1 MDIVQVADSMLEN
14 DQTKSHEN
22 APGHSD
28 EEMEITADDN
38 TKPATWESLP
48 LKHDK
53 EIQTFNFQTIKTFRT
68 ISTQTE
74 QVEKNHP
81 VVMHPDDVNPV
92 QHLED
97 HNYSLGQVNGQIM
110 TEAAE
115 TGEQSTNHLVELPNI
130 RMCKGAGKQGVTDT
144 PESGDVNLEDN
155 TECCS
160 YQHLVTAESGSEVLE
175 SSDSEYFPSDSE
187 GSENDDD
194 NSQTLPKQKKF
205 IVFENELL
213 KLFKFCQQ
221 CGSPT
226 DTTTMIQHGSMVTVK
241 TSCMSGH
248 TVTWKSQPQVKG
260 TAAGNLLIT
269 AAIVFSGN
277 TYKHAADFA
286 KHLNLQ
292 FISSSYYYK
301 IQRKI
306 IFPVIQKAWKKNQA
320 EVVKQLKQN
329 KSVDL
334 CGDGRSDSPG
344 HSAKYGTYTLMDEK
358 SNLIVEF
365 SLVQVTEV
373 SSSNAMEYEG
383 CKRSLNSVIK
393 KKVPI
398 RCLTTDRHTTIT
410 AKMRTVFPTIDHQYD
425 VWHLSKWVTKKLS
438 KKAKKKGCEELTAW
452 IQCISNNLWWC
463 AATCNGQAE
472 VLREKWLSML
482 EHIVNKHTWK
492 SSPKFQFVKK
502 CGHAVMS
509 RREKKSITWLKKGS
523 PSLVALEEVVT
534 NQKLLKDLA
543 KLTEFHHTGQLESYH
558 SLMTKY
564 VPKREHFSY
573 NGMVARTQLAILDH
587 NANTNRSQAEVK
599 KGPCQGEKRYKLLC
613 AKQRKNWVVKEIKT
627 PKVYGYIEDMMD
639 DVILCQEGKKF
650 PYKPTQQ
657 AKHIAPTPKPCKQ
670 DIIEKHQSRSGMA
683 KQ

>member
-110 TEAAE
+110 TDAAE

-130 RMCKGAGKQGVTDT
+130 LMCKGAGKQGVTDT

-160 YQHLVTAESGSEVLE
+160 YQHLVTAESDSEVLE

-226 DTTTMIQHGSMVTVK
+226 DTTTMIQHGSMATVK

-248 TVTWKSQPQVKG
+248 MVTWKSQPQVKG

-286 KHLNLQ
+286 KQLNLQ

-334 CGDGRSDSPG
+334 CGDGRCDSPG

-452 IQCISNNLWWC
+452 IQCISNHLWWC

>member
-38 TKPATWESLP
+38 TKPTTWESLP

-110 TEAAE
+110 TDAAE

-130 RMCKGAGKQGVTDT
+130 LMCKGAGKQGVTDT

-160 YQHLVTAESGSEVLE
+160 YQHLVTAESDSEVLE

-226 DTTTMIQHGSMVTVK
+226 DTTTMIQHGSMATVK

-248 TVTWKSQPQVKG
+248 MVTWKSQPQVKG

-286 KHLNLQ
+286 KQLNLQ

-334 CGDGRSDSPG
+334 CGDGRCDSPG

-452 IQCISNNLWWC
+452 IQCISNHLWWC

>member
-110 TEAAE
+110 TDAAE

-130 RMCKGAGKQGVTDT
+130 LMCKGAGKQGVTDT

-160 YQHLVTAESGSEVLE
+160 YQHLVTAESDSEVLE

-248 TVTWKSQPQVKG
+248 MVTWKSQPQVKG

-286 KHLNLQ
+286 KQLNLQ

-334 CGDGRSDSPG
+334 CGDGRCDSPG

-452 IQCISNNLWWC
+452 IQCISNHLWWC

-492 SSPKFQFVKK
+492 
-502 CGHAVMS
+502 GRH
-509 RREKKSITWLKKGS
+509 
-523 PSLVALEEVVT
+523 
-534 NQKLLKDLA
+534 
-543 KLTEFHHTGQLESYH
+543 
-558 SLMTKY
+558 
-564 VPKREHFSY
+564 
-573 NGMVARTQLAILDH
+573 
-587 NANTNRSQAEVK
+587 
-599 KGPCQGEKRYKLLC
+599 
-613 AKQRKNWVVKEIKT
+613 
-627 PKVYGYIEDMMD
+627 
-639 DVILCQEGKKF
+639 
-650 PYKPTQQ
+650 
-657 AKHIAPTPKPCKQ
+657 
-670 DIIEKHQSRSGMA
+670 
-683 KQ
+683 

>member
-1 MDIVQVADSMLEN
+1 MLQNE
-14 DQTKSHEN
+14 SHEI
-22 APGHSD
+22 APGHLN
-28 EEMEITADDN
+28 EEMEITADDY
-38 TKPATWESLP
+38 TIPASLQFFP
-48 LKHDK
+48 LKYDK
-53 EIQTFNFQTIKTFRT
+53 EVQTFNIQTIKTFRS

-74 QVEKNHP
+74 QVEKYHP
-81 VVMHPDDVNPV
+81 IVMHSDDVNPI

-97 HNYSLGQVNGQIM
+97 HNYSLGKVNGQIM
-110 TEAAE
+110 TEATE
-115 TGEQSTNHLVELPNI
+115 TGEQSTNHLIELPNI
-130 RMCKGAGKQGVTDT
+130 LMSKVEKRGITDV
-144 PESGDVNLEDN
+144 PESDDVNLEDN

-160 YQHLVTAESGSEVLE
+160 YQNLATAESDNEVLE

-187 GSENDDD
+187 GSDSDDD

-226 DTTTMIQHGSMVTVK
+226 DTTTMTQHGSMVTVK
-241 TSCMSGH
+241 TSCTNGH
-248 TVTWKSQPQVKG
+248 TLTWESQPWVKG

-269 AAIVFSGN
+269 AAIVFSGT
-277 TYKHAADFA
+277 TYKHSADFA

-301 IQRKI
+301 IQRNI
-306 IFPVIQKAWKKNQA
+306 IFPVVQKAWRKNQA
-320 EVVKQLKQN
+320 EVVKQLKQT

-334 CGDGRSDSPG
+334 CGDGRCDSPG

-383 CKRSLNSVIK
+383 CKRSLESVIK

-410 AKMRTVFPTIDHQYD
+410 AKMRTVFPTINHQYD
-425 VWHLSKWVTKKLS
+425 VWHLSKWVTKKLT
-438 KKAKKKGCEELTAW
+438 KKAKKKDCEELTAW
-452 IQCISNNLWWC
+452 IQCISNHLWWC
-463 AATCNGQAE
+463 AATCNGLAD

-482 EHIVNKHTWK
+482 EHIVNKHSWK
-492 SSPKFQFVKK
+492 SYPKFQFVKK
-502 CGHAVMS
+502 CGHAAMNK
-509 RREKKSITWLKKGS
+509 REKKSITWLKKGS
-523 PSLVALEEVVT
+523 PALVALEDVIT

-599 KGPCQGEKRYKLLC
+599 KGACQGEKRYKLVC
-613 AKQRKNWVVKEIKT
+613 SKQRENWVVKEIKT
-627 PKVYGYIEDMMD
+627 PKSYSYIEGMMD

-670 DIIEKHQSRSGMA
+670 DIIAKHQSRLGMA

>member
-1 MDIVQVADSMLEN
+1 MADSMLEN

-110 TEAAE
+110 TDAAE

-130 RMCKGAGKQGVTDT
+130 LMCKGAGKQGVTDT

-160 YQHLVTAESGSEVLE
+160 YQHLVTAESDSEVLE

-248 TVTWKSQPQVKG
+248 MVTWKSQPQVKG

-286 KHLNLQ
+286 KQLNLQ

-306 IFPVIQKAWKKNQA
+306 IFPVIQKAWKK
-320 EVVKQLKQN
+320 
-329 KSVDL
+329 
-334 CGDGRSDSPG
+334 
-344 HSAKYGTYTLMDEK
+344 
-358 SNLIVEF
+358 
-365 SLVQVTEV
+365 
-373 SSSNAMEYEG
+373 
-383 CKRSLNSVIK
+383 
-393 KKVPI
+393 
-398 RCLTTDRHTTIT
+398 
-410 AKMRTVFPTIDHQYD
+410 
-425 VWHLSKWVTKKLS
+425 TK
-438 KKAKKKGCEELTAW
+438 
-452 IQCISNNLWWC
+452 
-463 AATCNGQAE
+463 
-472 VLREKWLSML
+472 
-482 EHIVNKHTWK
+482 
-492 SSPKFQFVKK
+492 
-502 CGHAVMS
+502 
-509 RREKKSITWLKKGS
+509 
-523 PSLVALEEVVT
+523 
-534 NQKLLKDLA
+534 QKL
-543 KLTEFHHTGQLESYH
+543 
-558 SLMTKY
+558 
-564 VPKREHFSY
+564 
-573 NGMVARTQLAILDH
+573 
-587 NANTNRSQAEVK
+587 
-599 KGPCQGEKRYKLLC
+599 
-613 AKQRKNWVVKEIKT
+613 
-627 PKVYGYIEDMMD
+627 
-639 DVILCQEGKKF
+639 
-650 PYKPTQQ
+650 
-657 AKHIAPTPKPCKQ
+657 
-670 DIIEKHQSRSGMA
+670 
-683 KQ
+683 

>member
-110 TEAAE
+110 TDAAE

-130 RMCKGAGKQGVTDT
+130 LMCKGAGKQGVTDT

-160 YQHLVTAESGSEVLE
+160 YQHLVTAESDSEVLE

-226 DTTTMIQHGSMVTVK
+226 DTTTMIQHGSIVTVK

-248 TVTWKSQPQVKG
+248 MVTWKSQPQVKG

-286 KHLNLQ
+286 KQLNLQ

-334 CGDGRSDSPG
+334 CGDGRCDSPG

-393 KKVPI
+393 KRVPI
-398 RCLTTDRHTTIT
+398 RCLTTDWHTTIT

-452 IQCISNNLWWC
+452 IQCISNHLWWC

-657 AKHIAPTPKPCKQ
+657 AKHTAPTPKPCKQ
-670 DIIEKHQSRSGMA
+670 DIIEKHQSRPGMA

>member
-130 RMCKGAGKQGVTDT
+130 LMCKGAGKQGVTDT

-160 YQHLVTAESGSEVLE
+160 YQHLVTAESDSEVLE

-292 FISSSYYYK
+292 FISSSYFYK

-334 CGDGRSDSPG
+334 CGDGRCDSPG

-452 IQCISNNLWWC
+452 IQCISNHLWWC

>member
-1 MDIVQVADSMLEN
+1 MFLLAIVQVVDSVSEN
-14 DQTKSHEN
+14 DQTDSHEN
-22 APGHSD
+22 APIHLL
-28 EEMEITADDN
+28 EEMEIAADDN
-38 TKPATWESLP
+38 NEPVTWQFLP

-53 EIQTFNFQTIKTFRT
+53 EVQTFNFQTIKTFRT

-81 VVMHPDDVNPV
+81 KAMHPDDVNPV

-110 TEAAE
+110 NEVTK
-115 TGEQSTNHLVELPNI
+115 TGEPCTNHLVELPNI
-130 RMCKGAGKQGVTDT
+130 PVCKGIEKQGITNT
-144 PESGDVNLEDN
+144 PESDDMILQDN
-155 TECCS
+155 TEFCS
-160 YQHLVTAESGSEVLE
+160 YQNLAESDNEVLE
-175 SSDSEYFPSDSE
+175 SNDSEYFPSDSQD
-187 GSENDDD
+187 SDSDDD

-226 DTTTMIQHGSMVTVK
+226 DTTTTTRHGSMVTVK
-241 TSCMSGH
+241 TSCLSGH
-248 TVTWKSQPQVKG
+248 TVTWESQPQVEG

-301 IQRKI
+301 IQRKV
-306 IFPVIQKAWKKNQA
+306 IFPVVQKACRKNQA
-320 EVVKQLKQN
+320 EVVKQLRQT

-334 CGDGRSDSPG
+334 CGEGRCDRPG

-410 AKMRTVFPTIDHQYD
+410 AKMRTVFPAINHQSD
-425 VWHLSKWVTKKLS
+425 VWHLSKWVTKKLA
-438 KKAKKKGCEELTAW
+438 KKAKKK
-452 IQCISNNLWWC
+452 
-463 AATCNGQAE
+463 
-472 VLREKWLSML
+472 VM
-482 EHIVNKHTWK
+482 K
-492 SSPKFQFVKK
+492 S
-502 CGHAVMS
+502 
-509 RREKKSITWLKKGS
+509 
-523 PSLVALEEVVT
+523 
-534 NQKLLKDLA
+534 
-543 KLTEFHHTGQLESYH
+543 
-558 SLMTKY
+558 
-564 VPKREHFSY
+564 
-573 NGMVARTQLAILDH
+573 
-587 NANTNRSQAEVK
+587 
-599 KGPCQGEKRYKLLC
+599 
-613 AKQRKNWVVKEIKT
+613 
-627 PKVYGYIEDMMD
+627 
-639 DVILCQEGKKF
+639 
-650 PYKPTQQ
+650 
-657 AKHIAPTPKPCKQ
+657 
-670 DIIEKHQSRSGMA
+670 
-683 KQ
+683 

>member
-14 DQTKSHEN
+14 DQIKSHEN

-130 RMCKGAGKQGVTDT
+130 LMCKGAGKQGVTDT

-160 YQHLVTAESGSEVLE
+160 YQHLVTAESDSEVLE
-175 SSDSEYFPSDSE
+175 SSESEYFPSDSE

-306 IFPVIQKAWKKNQA
+306 IFPVIQKAWKNNQA

-334 CGDGRSDSPG
+334 CGDGRCDSPG

-365 SLVQVTEV
+365 SLV

-452 IQCISNNLWWC
+452 IQCISNHLWWC
-463 AATCNGQAE
+463 AATCNGQA
-472 VLREKWLSML
+472 EKWLSML

-558 SLMTKY
+558 SL
-564 VPKREHFSY
+564 
-573 NGMVARTQLAILDH
+573 
-587 NANTNRSQAEVK
+587 
-599 KGPCQGEKRYKLLC
+599 CQGEKRYKLLC

-657 AKHIAPTPKPCKQ
+657 AKHIALTPKPCKQ

>member
-14 DQTKSHEN
+14 DQTESHEN

-38 TKPATWESLP
+38 TKPATWEFLP

-81 VVMHPDDVNPV
+81 VVMHPDDANPV

-110 TEAAE
+110 AEAAE

-130 RMCKGAGKQGVTDT
+130 LMCKGAGKQGVTDT
-144 PESGDVNLEDN
+144 PESDDVNLEDN

-160 YQHLVTAESGSEVLE
+160 YQHLVTAESDSEVLE

-248 TVTWKSQPQVKG
+248 TVTWGSQPQVKG

-334 CGDGRSDSPG
+334 CGDGRCDSPG

-410 AKMRTVFPTIDHQYD
+410 AKMRTVFPTIKHQYD

-452 IQCISNNLWWC
+452 IQCISNHLWWC

-627 PKVYGYIEDMMD
+627 PKVYGYTEDMMD

>member
-130 RMCKGAGKQGVTDT
+130 LMCKGAGKQGVTDT

-160 YQHLVTAESGSEVLE
+160 YQHLVTAESDSEVLE

-194 NSQTLPKQKKF
+194 NSQTLPKQKKI

-334 CGDGRSDSPG
+334 CGDGRCDSPG

-452 IQCISNNLWWC
+452 IQCISNHLWWC

-613 AKQRKNWVVKEIKT
+613 AKQRKNWVVKEVKT

>member
-14 DQTKSHEN
+14 DQTESHEN

-38 TKPATWESLP
+38 TKPATWEFLP

-68 ISTQTE
+68 INTQTE

-110 TEAAE
+110 AEAAE

-130 RMCKGAGKQGVTDT
+130 LMCKGAGKQGVTDT
-144 PESGDVNLEDN
+144 PESDDVNLEDN

-160 YQHLVTAESGSEVLE
+160 YQHLVTAESDSEVLE

-248 TVTWKSQPQVKG
+248 TVTWGSQPQVKG

-334 CGDGRSDSPG
+334 CGDGRCDSPG

-410 AKMRTVFPTIDHQYD
+410 AKMRTVFPTIKHQYD

-452 IQCISNNLWWC
+452 IQCISNHLWWC

-482 EHIVNKHTWK
+482 EHIANKHTWK

-627 PKVYGYIEDMMD
+627 PKVYGYTEDMMD